1 MGGPYR
7 EGRFRPGRSERFKI
21 KRRAF
26 SFSEYRKNAINCPL
40 RASVLVNSQVVG
52 TGKKHNFERT
62 ENVKK
67 NCYVSYGGCFAG
79 GRRKTACQ
87 RIAGPRQK
95 QSKAPASRKARS
107 RRSTAW
113 TAAVRQ
119 VAGRTDDRLPGK
131 RQRKDGAIAQE
142 DEACQ
147 RTSGDR
153 KSGSRQTSRP
163 ITQTKSRRGKGLARF
178 RSRAGQ
184 GTIRTLAGSKRRSP
198 QTCRRI

>member
-21 KRRAF
+21 ERRAF
-26 SFSEYRKNAINCPL
+26 SFSEYRKNAINCPVS
-40 RASVLVNSQVVG
+40 ASILVDSQVVG
-52 TGKKHNFERT
+52 TRKKHDFERT

-95 QSKAPASRKARS
+95 QAKTPASRKAAAQ
-107 RRSTAW
+107 RSTAW

-119 VAGRTDDRLPGK
+119 VAGRTDDRLPGR

-147 RTSGDR
+147 RTSGSTE
-153 KSGSRQTSRP
+153 SGSRQTSRP

-184 GTIRTLAGSKRRSP
+184 GTIRTLSAGR
-198 QTCRRI
+198 TT